1 MKFKA
6 FLLLAA
12 SRTRKSDR
20 LLAIAAVVSAGLHA
34 LLIASGWLAIPK
46 LPSEIPLLE
55 ARLAPAPPVRT
66 PARLSTPRPKAPKPR
81 WTTPPAAA
89 PLPGVIAQDP
99 VVRRAEPLA
108 DAPAVV
114 SGTSPADASEAIP
127 AAGDVPK
134 TVADAKAVA
143 PDPAS
148 YEPPADPRAEEPA
161 LARSLPS
168 KGTIVYTLTFG
179 RDGFNVGRAVQSW
192 EVGAGRYLLASDAE
206 TTGIVDMF
214 RPQRLR
220 WLSQGR
226 ITRQGLRPEA
236 FLVSRTRRG
245 QTEAAEARFNW
256 AEGNLTYG
264 FASERASAALA
275 PGAQD
280 IMSFVYQL
288 GLAPPAPGRFRL
300 PITTG
305 SRFDIYEIEVRSEE
319 NIETPLGTIRA
330 LPVKQER
337 RPGAES
343 IEIWLAA
350 EYRYLPVK
358 IRYFDRDGNP
368 AGEQLASEIRVSKD

>member
-1 MKFKA
+1 VEQDWVNLKA

-12 SRTRKSDR
+12 GRTRKSDR

-34 LLIASGWLAIPK
+34 LLMASGWVAIPK
-46 LPSEIPLLE
+46 LPREIPPLE
-55 ARLAPAPPVRT
+55 VRLARGLPEPKPAG
-66 PARLSTPRPKAPKPR
+66 LSTPRPKAPKPR
-81 WTTPPAAA
+81 RSPPPAAA
-89 PLPGVIAQDP
+89 PFPGVIAQGP
-99 VVRRAEPLA
+99 VVSRDEPLA
-108 DAPAVV
+108 D
-114 SGTSPADASEAIP
+114 SPAGARETMPATGDDAE
-127 AAGDVPK
+127 

-143 PDPAS
+143 AGPTAFDD
-148 YEPPADPRAEEPA
+148 PPAVPRAEEPA
-161 LARSLPS
+161 LARSLPN

-192 EVGAGRYLLASDAE
+192 EVGAGRYRLASDAE
-206 TTGIVDMF
+206 TTGIVDIF

-256 AEGNLTYG
+256 AEGSLTYG
-264 FASERASAALA
+264 FASDRASVALA
-275 PGAQD
+275 AGTQD

-305 SRFDIYEIEVRSEE
+305 SRFEIYEIEVRSEE

-350 EYRYLPVK
+350 DYRYLPVK

-368 AGEQLASEIRVSKD
+368 AGEQLASEIRVSED